1 MTSVKSMFSMAI
13 IVMDISSH
21 IIKESDMYVS
31 GQR

>member
-1 MTSVKSMFSMAI
+1 MKSMFSMAI
-13 IVMDISSH
+13 IVIDISSY